1 MAVVLNR
8 RKHWDG
14 KERRSRYEG
23 EERRSGKDRR
33 AKFDQNTYGTLSI
46 LDQVERV
53 GVFRVNP
60 QIFAEKNGFSEPAWI
75 YDRRNKRYQ
84 EWRENSIRPHIRIRP
99 EDEEKTRGLFHTWDS
114 RDLLEGMYVG

>member
-8 RKHWDG
+8 RKHWD
-14 KERRSRYEG
+14 
-23 EERRSGKDRR
+23 GKDRR

-60 QIFAEKNGFSEPAWI
+60 QIFAEENGFLAPAWI

-84 EWRENSIRPHIRIRP
+84 EWKENQIRPHIRIRP
-99 EDEEKTRGLFHTWDS
+99 EDKEKTRELFHKWDS